1 MSYEFDR
8 SRIEQIIMLGGL
20 ALFLV
25 LPFLIPA

>member
-1 MSYEFDR
+1 MSYGFDR
-8 SRIEQIIMLGGL
+8 TRIEQVIVITGL